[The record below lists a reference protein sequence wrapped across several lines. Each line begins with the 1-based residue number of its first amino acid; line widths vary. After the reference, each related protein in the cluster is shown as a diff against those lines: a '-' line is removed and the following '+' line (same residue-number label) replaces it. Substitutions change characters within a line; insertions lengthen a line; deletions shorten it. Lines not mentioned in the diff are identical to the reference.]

1 MIIDGLDECKDRKA
15 RRLILNALC
24 NAFSQLQG
32 RLKFL
37 VASRPEHDI
46 QTFFQITT
54 DTMGEKINLI
64 DISEDIRAHE
74 DVYVYLCDQ
83 FERIKRE
90 HPLHATLDPNWPTRG
105 AIQKLVEKSSGHFIY
120 ASTVIKYIE
129 NAYGRPQKCLDDII
143 NLRQSC
149 VNPYAELDAL
159 YLNILSSARVDRRL
173 LVNILSAALVCSSV
187 GDPYSRSDRWA
198 PRDTAKVDRVVESVL
213 LLETGDVQLA
223 LLDLKSVIGFME
235 PFHIPPSH
243 PVHLRDSCPYPDMRR
258 IEFWHKSLSD
268 FLFDSTRSKEFH
280 VQSELA
286 HTTVAK
292 GCLQLLS
299 DNSKMM
305 EK

>member
-1 MIIDGLDECKDRKA
+1 MAGAEAEAEDGRE
-15 RRLILNALC
+15 
-24 NAFSQLQG
+24 
-32 RLKFL
+32 
-37 VASRPEHDI
+37 
-46 QTFFQITT
+46 
-54 DTMGEKINLI
+54 
-64 DISEDIRAHE
+64 SEAE
-74 DVYVYLCDQ
+74 GV
-83 FERIKRE
+83 
-90 HPLHATLDPNWPTRG
+90 PLT
-105 AIQKLVEKSSGHFIY
+105 
-120 ASTVIKYIE
+120 
-129 NAYGRPQKCLDDII
+129 
-143 NLRQSC
+143 

-159 YLNILSSARVDRRL
+159 YLNILSLARVDWRL

-198 PRDTAKVDRVVESVL
+198 PHDTAKVDRVVESVL

-243 PVHLRDSCPYPDMRR
+243 PVHLRDGCSYPDMRR

-292 GCLQLLS
+292 GCLQFLS